1 MRQLA
6 GRRPKTVR
14 FQSSGLGSRRQAL
27 TSVPVAGRRT
37 TMFTRH
43 MKKARLLRSVTPLAA
58 TLAALLCSASLVLAA
73 SVLSVTNAANDPFA
87 ACTVG
92 DGTGRNYVLS
102 EVEPFAAI
110 NPTNAAS
117 IITVQ
122 QQDRWD
128 NGGAHGLTAGVSQNG
143 GASWTVRALPFSACA
158 TNSPADLRYERASD
172 PWVSFGP
179 GTPSDPNGTTA
190 YTVSLSFNQSPGKNG
205 NTVGAAVS
213 YDGGL
218 TWQHAQSLRGDAATE
233 VPLPVPDSNF
243 QFFHDKESVTAD
255 PTRPGHAYVVWD
267 VLIGPNMRVEA
278 DLHAAAFTD
287 YTLFSRTEDFGQ
299 TWTPARIINRSIN
312 KSNGQ
317 NNQTIGNVIVVDPLT
332 GTLYNFFDQIYN
344 TGSNAGGNPGGK
356 HGFNVAVQSSIDR
369 GNNWTSPTLI
379 SALLTVGVADPNN
392 VDPRTNKPP
401 APVRTGDI
409 LPMPAVDARTGDL
422 YVVWQDARFSGHD
435 EIVISTFDKATGT
448 WTEPKRVSTPTGQ
461 PAFTAAVAVSSSGQ
475 IGVSYYQ
482 LLATSLGSMPTNY
495 VIKTFSRATLLA
507 DSSNSIDTSVGATLV
522 NRFNMLDAPFASGYF
537 TGDYEGLATS
547 GASFVP
553 VFVQGTCGNMLS
565 CRALTS
571 VIPPADRTPTGNNST
586 DVFIGLGF

>member
-1 MRQLA
+1 
-6 GRRPKTVR
+6 
-14 FQSSGLGSRRQAL
+14 
-27 TSVPVAGRRT
+27 
-37 TMFTRH
+37 
-43 MKKARLLRSVTPLAA
+43 MKKARLLRSVSPLAT
-58 TLAALLCSASLVLAA
+58 TLTALLCTASLVLAA
-73 SVLSVTNAANDPFA
+73 SVLSVTNATNDPFVT
-87 ACTVG
+87 CTVG
-92 DGTGRNYVLS
+92 AGTGRNYVRS

-110 NPTNAAS
+110 NPTNAAN

-143 GASWTVRALPFSACA
+143 GNSWVVLALPFSACA
-158 TNSPADLRYERASD
+158 TNSPADLLYERASD

-179 GTPSDPNGTTA
+179 EAPGNPTGATA

-205 NTVGAAVS
+205 NTIGAAVS

-218 TWQHAQSLRGDAATE
+218 TWQHAQSLLSDAATE
-233 VPLPVPDSNF
+233 VPLPVPDNNF
-243 QFFHDKESVTAD
+243 QYFHDKESVTAD

-267 VLIGPNMRVEA
+267 VLIGPNMSVEA

-287 YTLFSRTEDFGQ
+287 YTLFSRTENFGQ

-312 KSNGQ
+312 NSAGQ
-317 NNQTIGNVIVVDPLT
+317 NNQTIGNVIVVDPLK

-344 TGSNAGGNPGGK
+344 TGGNAGGNPGGK
-356 HGFNVAVQSSIDR
+356 RGFNVAVQSSSDR
-369 GNNWTSPTLI
+369 GNTWSLPTIISP
-379 SALLTVGVADPNN
+379 LLTVGVADPNN

-409 LPMPAVDARTGDL
+409 LPMPAVDPRTGDL

-435 EIVISTFDKATGT
+435 EILISTSGDGGRT
-448 WTEPKRVSTPTGQ
+448 WTPPKRVSTPTGQ
-461 PAFTAAVAVSSSGQ
+461 PAFTAAVAVSSSGE

-482 LLATSLGSMPTNY
+482 LSPTSLGLMPTSY
-495 VIKTFSRATLLA
+495 AIKTFSRPTLLSSA
-507 DSSNSIDTSVGATLV
+507 SNSIDIGIGATLI
-522 NRFNMLDAPFASGYF
+522 NRFNMLDAPFALGYF
-537 TGDYEGLATS
+537 TGDYEALVTS
-547 GASFVP
+547 GTSFVP
-553 VFVQGTCGNMLS
+553 AFVQGTCGNALT

-571 VIPPADRTPTGNNST
+571 VTPPADRTPTGNNST